1 MRGGVH
7 HLCVLHTD
15 VLGIVCLWACSS
27 RGGPGMPSACA
38 PLGARSHVLHVCMG
52 LAVTMAVPHLC
63 VQARMCTASRE
74 EMFKNGVVSPELT
87 GTISKVQRRQER
99 PQLLNYPGGNGP
111 TLC

>member
-1 MRGGVH
+1 
-7 HLCVLHTD
+7 
-15 VLGIVCLWACSS
+15 
-27 RGGPGMPSACA
+27 
-38 PLGARSHVLHVCMG
+38 MG